1 MKERERKTAEHF
13 GILEKVEKLE
23 KELLTIAGVVEVDFD
38 LNGFY
43 DNMNQ
48 VIFLTKYDIPVS
60 SLTYFAQR
68 RGLLDSAICIAEEN
82 DLYSSGDPIE
92 DTGDWFYFVRD
103 CGETWREAV
112 KETVKEIEA
121 GERD

>member
-1 MKERERKTAEHF
+1 MEERERKTAERF

-23 KELLTIAGVVEVDFD
+23 KELLTIAGVAEVDFD

-48 VIFLTKYDIPVS
+48 VIFLTKYDIPVG

-68 RGLLDSAICIAEEN
+68 KELLDSVKRIAEEN
-82 DLYSSGDPIE
+82 DLYPSGDPIE
-92 DTGDWFYFVRD
+92 DYGEWFYFVRD
-103 CGETWREAV
+103 CGKTWREAV
-112 KETVKEIEA
+112 KEAEEIE
-121 GERD
+121 RD